1 MDTNEPFKTNSNF
14 LTVIFKMAVKT
25 TLLQHFQNNTLM
37 TFFLSAQQL
46 PKTVM
51 VKLILHET
59 KFKRLQT
66 VELAML
72 EAIKT

>member
-1 MDTNEPFKTNSNF
+1 
-14 LTVIFKMAVKT
+14 MAVKT
-25 TLLQHFQNNTLM
+25 TLLQHFQNN
-37 TFFLSAQQL
+37 LSAQQL

-66 VELAML
+66 VELAIL